1 MSRGYIYLI
10 SFNNTNDIYIGK
22 TKVSIAKRLKQH
34 KKDNDSSVN
43 LYVRNRFNGDWSN
56 VYIDIIDSID
66 MNEDLTHLKT
76 REELKHYQLHNLN
89 NLKLSTLEMF
99 HIHNYI
105 SEGKYKIINNHI
117 QMKKINDDLY
127 NVFFK
132 V

>member
-1 MSRGYIYLI
+1 MRGYIYLI
-10 SFNNTNDIYIGK
+10 SFDNSNDIYIGK
-22 TKVSIAKRLKQH
+22 TINNISRRFKEHTRTYSYVSYHMKNNNIENAH
-34 KKDNDSSVN
+34 
-43 LYVRNRFNGDWSN
+43 
-56 VYIDIIDSID
+56 IDIIDSIE

-76 REELKHYQLHNLN
+76 REELKYFQAHNLN